1 MKNKRKLKKLEKY
14 LEEQDEEEREIIM
27 KMIGAREMKHRQDDD
42 QIEEKNQ
49 KGKGKNKNKKK
60 GIDKYIGSIKGEEV
74 SEKLNPD
81 KVLFFKK
88 KDEKQSESSSS
99 E

>member
-42 QIEEKNQ
+42 
-49 KGKGKNKNKKK
+49 
-60 GIDKYIGSIKGEEV
+60 
-74 SEKLNPD
+74 
-81 KVLFFKK
+81 
-88 KDEKQSESSSS
+88 
-99 E
+99 